1 MATWVYF
8 VFYIYYYKYIISY
21 NETEIDKKLR
31 KRVNILSYY
40 VKIDKY
46 HGYTTLY
53 HGINTAYLSLAC
65 AKNGFKTI
73 KKARNYM
80 KRLKKKSDEY
90 DEITIVS
97 KEE

>member
-1 MATWVYF
+1 M
-8 VFYIYYYKYIISY
+8 
-21 NETEIDKKLR
+21 LR
-31 KRVNILSYY
+31 KKVNALSYY
-40 VKIDKY
+40 YYVKVRKY

-53 HGINTAYLSLAC
+53 HGIHEAHLSLDC
-65 AKNGFKTI
+65 ARNGFRTI